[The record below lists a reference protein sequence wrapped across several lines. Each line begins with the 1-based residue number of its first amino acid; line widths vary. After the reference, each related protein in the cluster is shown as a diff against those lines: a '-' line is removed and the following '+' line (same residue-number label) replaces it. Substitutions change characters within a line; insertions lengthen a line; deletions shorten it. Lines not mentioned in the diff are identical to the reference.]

1 MRSTSYSAKRA
12 FPAMFKTVARRQ
24 IPGAATVAVFCIIVS
39 FLCALYCFDPKWKNQ
54 ADMVNGSMF
63 AAGWVFSALNV
74 YNLFSVFSMFK
85 GSYSRRACDY
95 HLALPYKKEHI
106 FNANF
111 LFGLIVNI
119 GSMLLSLGV
128 LYLFFMSVKSR
139 GIQLGVIYSADNYVP
154 AGRILMYF
162 AVVLVIYSVISM
174 CAALAGRSIQYYFLC
189 YVLLISVPLLIIGVT
204 SRINLIWGVIINPV
218 KALAVTPAGMVFAQ
232 LAGAEDVSAAF
243 ILIACAVEFVLFYIA
258 GIIVFKNRQAETAQN
273 KLSGKIIP
281 AALFAVF
288 IASGLMIFGAAYSFL
303 SSVLFGVVSA
313 LVCLLIFRAICRG
326 TEKVLTKKA
335 ARAYAAV
342 CAVCILFSALMYFPN
357 YNSYTKYVPQ
367 VNEVESVTVK
377 ENSSL
382 QYGNEPA
389 TLFMSVLFGGYA
401 GDGRE
406 VTLTEPENIQRVIDF
421 HTLAVKDEVA
431 DYGLDDKILQ
441 KIADTYSGG
450 ISSEEPTTE
459 LQTTSDADTAV
470 AEDWTPSGNINCII
484 EYKLKN
490 GKTVERRY
498 SIAYDLWYEY
508 INILQ
513 NKEAILQDEAFSF
526 PDEDIIYIEGYYYSD
541 YDADGYGI
549 DSVTL
554 PLPVSQW
561 SELRDTVIQDK
572 LSEDPYN
579 FYSNYL
585 VGGDITVYVID
596 QDLPETEKEKIRNMT
611 DEEKRKLAQQSDSF
625 VYYDEYGEQKE
636 SQVFGYYINI
646 CTEDVN
652 TLNYI
657 MQTASQ

>member
-12 FPAMFKTVARRQ
+12 FPAIFKTVARRQ
-24 IPGAATVAVFCIIVS
+24 LPGAATVAVFCIIAS
-39 FLCALYCFDPKWKNQ
+39 FLCALYCFDPKWRNQ
-54 ADMVNGSMF
+54 ADMVYGSML

-111 LFGLIVNI
+111 LFGLFVNI
-119 GSMLLSLGV
+119 VSMILSLGV

-154 AGRILMYF
+154 VGRILMYF
-162 AVVLVIYSVISM
+162 AVVLVIFSVISM

-189 YVLLISVPLLIIGVT
+189 YVLLVSVPLLLIGVT

-258 GIIVFKNRQAETAQN
+258 GILVFKNRQAETAQN

-281 AALFAVF
+281 AVLFAVF

-313 LVCLLIFRAICRG
+313 FVCLLIFRAICRG

-335 ARAYAAV
+335 AAAYAAV

-367 VNEVESVTVK
+367 VNEVESVTVT

-389 TLFMSVLFGGYA
+389 TLLMNVLFGGYA

-421 HTLAVKDEVA
+421 HTLAVQDEVA
-431 DYGLDDKILQ
+431 DYGLDDKLLQ
-441 KIADTYSGG
+441 EIADTYSGG
-450 ISSEEPTTE
+450 ISSEEPTTQV
-459 LQTTSDADTAV
+459 QTESFADTAV

-498 SIAYDLWYEY
+498 TIAYDLWYEY

-541 YDADGYGI
+541 YDDAGYGI
-549 DSVTL
+549 ESDDVSI
-554 PLPVSQW
+554 PGSQW
-561 SELRDTVIQDK
+561 EGLKEIVINDK
-572 LSEDPYN
+572 LAEDPYD
-579 FYSNYL
+579 FYSNYTTA
-585 VGGDITVYVID
+585 GDITVYGINPA
-596 QDLPETEKEKIRNMT
+596 LPEGEKERIRNLT
-611 DEEKRKLAQQSDSF
+611 QEEKQLLVQQAESF
-625 VYYDEYGEQKE
+625 VYQNTYAEKSEE
-636 SQVFGYYINI
+636 PVIGYYIYLS
-646 CTEDVN
+646 EDDVN
-652 TLNYI
+652 SLTYI
-657 MQTASQ
+657 KQFAS